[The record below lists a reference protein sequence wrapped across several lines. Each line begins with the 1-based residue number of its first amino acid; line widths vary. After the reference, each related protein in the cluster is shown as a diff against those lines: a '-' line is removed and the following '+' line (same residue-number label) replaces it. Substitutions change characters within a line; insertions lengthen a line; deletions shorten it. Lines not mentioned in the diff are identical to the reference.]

1 MRRTL
6 VRLGLAAVLAA
17 ALIAAA
23 ALLAWPRP
31 TTPAAPA
38 AAARP
43 ADVLATRIAR
53 TQQQLRDVPGDW
65 PAWAA
70 LGAAY
75 LEQAR
80 ITADPG
86 LYPKAEQAARQS
98 LTLRSDGNSDALV
111 VLGALANA
119 RHDFADAR
127 EQALSALAAND
138 HDADAYGVL
147 ADALTQLGDAP
158 GATGAVQRMLDLRP
172 GLPAYARASY
182 DLELRGMIHEADAL
196 MRQALDA
203 AADPHDR
210 AFCQAQLG
218 DLAFGRGDLVTAGTA
233 YTAALADDPASYSA
247 QHGMARIEAARG
259 DISGALTR
267 YAALTARVP
276 VTSTFLEYAQLLR
289 ISGRD
294 AEAAD
299 QLALA
304 TAAEQLFAANGGGD
318 RLATAEL
325 ALARNR
331 PEDAVT
337 AARAEWAA
345 RQHPDVADTLAWS
358 LHSAGRDTEALP
370 YAERAVAG
378 GARPAVYAYHLG
390 MIRLGLGQT
399 DAARAEFA
407 RALDTNP
414 YFSPVDAPT
423 ARRALAG
430 LPSPA
435 PADPP
440 PPALT
445 GLPSS
450 LSTDPRASAVADLP
464 SSALA
469 DPPSSLSTDRPASA
483 LAGPPSSL
491 STDRPPSAVAGLPSS
506 ALAGP
511 PSSGGNR

>member
-23 ALLAWPRP
+23 ALLTWPRP

-38 AAARP
+38 AAVQRP
-43 ADVLATRIAR
+43 ADVLAARIAR
-53 TQQQLRDVPGDW
+53 TQQQLRDIPGDW

-86 LYPKAEQAARQS
+86 LYPKAEQAARRS
-98 LTLRSDGNSDALV
+98 LTLRSAGNSDALV

-127 EQALSALAAND
+127 EQALSALAVND

-182 DLELRGMIHEADAL
+182 DLELRGMVHEADAL

-210 AFCQAQLG
+210 AFCRSQLG
-218 DLAFGRGDLVTAGTA
+218 DLAFGRGDLVTAETA
-233 YTAALADDPASYSA
+233 YAAALTDDPASYSA
-247 QHGMARIEAARG
+247 QHGMARIRAARG
-259 DISGALTR
+259 DIPGALTR

-289 ISGRD
+289 VSGRD

-304 TAAEQLFAANGGGD
+304 TAAEQLFTANGGGD

-337 AARAEWAA
+337 AARTEWAT
-345 RQHPDVADTLAWS
+345 RQHPDVADMLAWS
-358 LHSAGRDTEALP
+358 LHSAGRDAEALF
-370 YAERAVAG
+370 YAESAVAG

-390 MIRLGLGQT
+390 MIHLGLGQT

-407 RALDTNP
+407 RALNTNP
-414 YFSPVDAPT
+414 YFSPADAPT

-435 PADPP
+435 AASPSSSVPA
-440 PPALT
+440 
-445 GLPSS
+445 GLPS
-450 LSTDPRASAVADLP
+450 
-464 SSALA
+464 ALA
-469 DPPSSLSTDRPASA
+469 GPNPSAHAGRASA
-483 LAGPPSSL
+483 LAGPH
-491 STDRPPSAVAGLPSS
+491 
-506 ALAGP
+506 
-511 PSSGGNR
+511 SSGGNR